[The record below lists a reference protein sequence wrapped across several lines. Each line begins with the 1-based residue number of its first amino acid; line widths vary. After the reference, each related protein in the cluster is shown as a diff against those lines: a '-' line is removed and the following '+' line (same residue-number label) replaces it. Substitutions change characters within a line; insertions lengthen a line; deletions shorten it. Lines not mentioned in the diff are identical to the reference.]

1 MTVCADVEALIPM
14 QTPFCQF
21 CPGGQ
26 CSFPPSSSHSFGPFP
41 PTMFLLFLPQLYSHF
56 VKQIPTNSAWTSSS
70 LLYSHSSLSLS
81 LLFQILIPANQT
93 KPFRTLLH
101 TCTLQS
107 YFQTKPITQN
117 SPVPWIW
124 EEVQIKTLWPSQ
136 TRPIWTNPNQT
147 RPIRTKLNQTFYNSP
162 APCFWQPI
170 SPAPLHLAANALRVK
185 RLPVC
190 SNHLQKQDILVI
202 SWKCSRIASWQ
213 LNQSYQPIWHRTNIL
228 PPKE

>member
-26 CSFPPSSSHSFGPFP
+26 CSFPPSSSHSFAPFP
-41 PTMFLLFLPQLYSHF
+41 PTMFLLFLPQFYSHF

-101 TCTLQS
+101 PCTLQS

-124 EEVQIKTLWPSQ
+124 EEVQRKTLWPSQ
-136 TRPIWTNPNQT
+136 TRPIRTKPNQS
-147 RPIRTKLNQTFYNSP
+147 RPIWTKLNPTFCNSP
-162 APCFWQPI
+162 APLLLATNLTCTPAFGSQCTWREKASCLQQ
-170 SPAPLHLAANALRVK
+170 SPSKTRDFDKDLLKL
-185 RLPVC
+185 
-190 SNHLQKQDILVI
+190 
-202 SWKCSRIASWQ
+202 
-213 LNQSYQPIWHRTNIL
+213 Y
-228 PPKE
+228 